1 MKDKQGGK
9 RIGKS
14 AQKSPIERK
23 GFKKGKIERR
33 SFKKDEF
40 KSEGEQ
46 KKFFKKRDFTKRPK
60 PAKPAD
66 RLELNPTDLVNR
78 DLIRLNKYVASS
90 GVCSRREADKLIAQG
105 MISVNGKVVTEMG
118 TKISPKDEVLYG
130 GEKLQF
136 EKYIYILMNKPKGII
151 TTADDPEGRPTV
163 IDIIA
168 STVSERVYPVGRLDR
183 PTTGLL
189 MLTND
194 GDLAKRLTHPKHG
207 VTKIYHVTLNKAVT
221 KADIQKML
229 KGVELED
236 GMSKADNVSYVGDGE
251 NKKEIGIELHS
262 GKNRI
267 IRRMMEN
274 LGYNVV
280 KLDRVA
286 FAGLT
291 KKNLPRGKWR
301 SLNEKEVGILKMSV

>member
-1 MKDKQGGK
+1 MREKQSGK

-14 AQKSPIERK
+14 AQKAPIERK

-33 SFKKDEF
+33 PFKKTEF
-40 KSEGEQ
+40 KSDGER
-46 KKFFKKRDFTKRPK
+46 KNTFKKKEFSSKPK
-60 PAKPAD
+60 PATSPE
-66 RLELNPTDLVNR
+66 RLEVDPTDLVNR

-90 GVCSRREADKLIAQG
+90 GVCSRREADNLIAQG
-105 MISVNGKVVTEMG
+105 MISVNGKVVTAMG
-118 TKISPKDEVLYG
+118 TKIKPNDEVLYG

-136 EKYIYILMNKPKGII
+136 EKYIYLLMNKPKGII
-151 TTADDPEGRPTV
+151 TTADDPQGRPTV
-163 IDIIA
+163 IDIVA
-168 STVSERVYPVGRLDR
+168 STVRERVYPVGRLDR

-229 KGVELED
+229 KGIELED

-267 IRRMMEN
+267 IRRMMES

-301 SLNEKEVGILKMSV
+301 SLNEKEVGILKMSL

>member
-40 KSEGEQ
+40 KSEGEP

-207 VTKIYHVTLNKAVT
+207 ITKIYHVTLNKSVT

-301 SLNEKEVGILKMSV
+301 SLNEKEVGILKMCV